1 MPFQSRFGWVGQK
14 VGMTNVVKEGKVL
27 PITLV
32 KIFKQHVLSK
42 IKSEDYYI
50 LRVGVEINKLK
61 AKPQIVEMKKL
72 NKPLCNFVKEFKV
85 SETEADSV
93 VESYGIS
100 LLEHEVFVDV
110 SGKNIGKGFAGGM
123 KRWNFSGAGASH
135 GTSLTHRAIGS
146 TGTRDKN
153 WPGKK
158 MPGRMGNK
166 NTTIQ
171 NISVCEIDED
181 LNLVALHGAIPGKN
195 GNIVIL
201 KKAIKKQG
209 VKL

>member
-1 MPFQSRFGWVGQK
+1 MSFQSRFGWVGQK
-14 VGMTNVVKEGKVL
+14 VGMTNIVKNSKVL
-27 PITLV
+27 PVTLV
-32 KIFKQHVLSK
+32 KIFKQHVLAK
-42 IKSEDYYI
+42 IDREDYSV
-50 LRVGVEINKLK
+50 LRIGVEINKLK
-61 AKPQIVEMKKL
+61 SKPQIVEMTKL
-72 NKPLCNFVKEFKV
+72 NKPLCSFVKEFRV
-85 SETEADSV
+85 SKIEADSV
-93 VESYGIS
+93 VESYGVS
-100 LLEHEVFVDV
+100 LLGEELFVDV
-110 SGKNIGKGFAGGM
+110 AGKNIGKGFAGGM

-158 MPGRMGNK
+158 MPGRMGNE

-171 NISVCEIDED
+171 NISVCEIDEE
-181 LNLVALHGAIPGKN
+181 LNLVALHGAIPGRN

-209 VKL
+209 IKL